1 MLKAL
6 VSHLIDLGEKQADL
20 KTKVIEIKGN
30 TYVSE
35 NWERIKDF
43 RAEPITIKTLSGL
56 VDYLDKNVD
65 GHNET
70 LIVHVHSNHSVSV
83 YSELR
88 SDKRREYFINC
99 EAELPRVNLG
109 NFMDVES
116 FNILLQSCFV
126 PTDHLK
132 AVLQVVGNVKD
143 EAVRTI
149 GDDGVSQEVTV
160 RKGIQKADN
169 LTVPNPV
176 VLAPFRTFSEV
187 PQPESKFVF
196 RMQDGPRA
204 GLFEAD
210 GGAWKIEAMQNIKDF
225 LGRELEGL
233 NVKIIS

>member
-6 VSHLIDLGEKQADL
+6 VSHLIELGEKQADL
-20 KTKVIEIKGN
+20 QSKVIEINGN
-30 TYVSE
+30 IYSSVGFS
-35 NWERIKDF
+35 RIKDF
-43 RAEPITIKTLSGL
+43 TAEPITIKTLSGL
-56 VDYLDKNVD
+56 VDYLEKNVD
-65 GHNET
+65 GHNEA

-88 SDKRREYFINC
+88 ADKRRECFINC

-126 PTDHLK
+126 PTEHLK

-169 LTVPNPV
+169 ITVPNPV
-176 VLAPFRTFSEV
+176 ILAPFRTFGEV
-187 PQPESKFVF
+187 FQPESKFVF

-210 GGAWKIEAMQNIKDF
+210 GGQWKIEAMQNVKHY
-225 LGRELEGL
+225 LEVKLEGL